1 MSPLHK
7 IKASTKLYLLAFIM
21 SGFIAGIGCYGIY
34 EVKKMNRNTQTLYA
48 DRVLPI
54 EQLTRVNFEYAV
66 GILST
71 IQQLS
76 NHHITFSTAGARIQ
90 EAENVIAAN
99 WNSYLRTY
107 LTPEEIRLTQQAAL
121 HMEQTK
127 SAIEKLKAILKA
139 KDHAALD
146 HTIKAKLY
154 PLINPLIAKMNEL
167 VKLQIKV
174 SQEIYKNSSEANA
187 IALKRLY
194 ALILLS
200 LIFAIPFSFFL
211 VRNIKD
217 LISNLHKS
225 ENKYRTIFENVQDA
239 FFQTNVSGTIL
250 EVSPSIK
257 NHLGYTREA
266 LIGTNVSDLYYV
278 KADRENV
285 LGLLREKGEI
295 KNYELRFTSN
305 TGELVYVSLNALL
318 IRHADGSPS
327 HLDGVLGNITERK
340 KATELFKYQFEN
352 SPDIILVINK
362 QSEIETINRGVP
374 GGMQPAELI
383 GKNLVDIMLD
393 ESKQVTLDAIRDCF
407 KTLQYQEVELAL
419 RFGIWVRARL
429 VPIMTEGMASHLM
442 IFATDNTKRKKA
454 ELELE
459 NTLQELE
466 NRVIERTKELSE
478 KNRNI
483 LDSITYAKRI
493 QEAKLPKKEEVCAAL
508 PNCFVLFKPKDIVS
522 GDFYFFHK
530 NNNRSIFIAA
540 ADCTGHGVPGALM
553 SMLGSEKLN
562 DATTQSHNTSEIL
575 NLLNKGIKT
584 SLRQSDSDESTRDGL
599 DIALCCLDLENRMV
613 QYAGANRP
621 LWIVRKGTEQ
631 VEEISATKKAI
642 GGLTEDSQHFSTH
655 EIRLSPGDT
664 IYITTDGYADQFGG
678 KKGKKLMTK
687 KFKEILLKIQ
697 DLSMAAQEKYLNDFI
712 QNWKQEIEQVDDI
725 LVIGVRL

>member
-1 MSPLHK
+1 MDPLHK
-7 IKASTKLYLLAFIM
+7 IKASTKLYLLASIL
-21 SGFIAGIGCYGIY
+21 SAFIAGIGLYGIY
-34 EVKKMNRNTQTLYA
+34 EVRKMNRLTQTLYA
-48 DRVLPI
+48 DRMLPI

-71 IQQLS
+71 AQRLS
-76 NHHITFSTAGARIQ
+76 NHYITFNTAIARIQ
-90 EAENVIAAN
+90 EAENTIATN
-99 WNSYLRTY
+99 WNTYLRTY
-107 LTPEEIRLTQQAAL
+107 LTLEEVQLAKQAVV
-121 HMEQTK
+121 HMNRTK
-127 SAIEKLKAILKA
+127 GSIEKLKILLKT
-139 KDHAALD
+139 KDRGALD
-146 HTIKAKLY
+146 HMIRQELY
-154 PLINPLIAKMNEL
+154 PAVNPLIVSMNEL
-167 VKLQIKV
+167 VELQLKV
-174 SQEIYKNSSEANA
+174 SQEIYRNSSEANA
-187 IALKRLY
+187 TALKRFY

-200 LIFAIPFSFFL
+200 LVFAIPFSFFL

-217 LISNLHKS
+217 LITNLHES

-239 FFQTNVSGTIL
+239 FFQISINGTIL
-250 EVSPSIK
+250 NLSPSIK
-257 NHLGYTREA
+257 NHLGYTREE
-266 LIGTNVSDLYYV
+266 LIGTDVSDLYYN
-278 KADRENV
+278 KADREKV
-285 LGLLREKGEI
+285 HGLLTEKGEI
-295 KNYELRFTSN
+295 KDYELRFTSS
-305 TGELVYVSLNALL
+305 TGELVYISLNALL
-318 IRHADGSPS
+318 IRNGDGSPS
-327 HLDGVLGNITERK
+327 HLDGVFGNITERK

-362 QSEIETINRGVP
+362 QSEIEIINRGVP
-374 GGMQPAELI
+374 GGMQPPELI

-393 ESKQVTLDAIRDCF
+393 ESKQVTEQAISNCF
-407 KTLQYQEVELAL
+407 ETLQYQEIELAL
-419 RFGIWVRARL
+419 RFGVWVRARL
-429 VPIMTEGMASHLM
+429 VPILTEGQVSHLM

-454 ELELE
+454 EMELE

-493 QEAKLPKKEEVCAAL
+493 QEAKLPKKEEVYSAL

-530 NNNRSIFIAA
+530 NNDQSIFIAA

-575 NLLNKGIKT
+575 KLLNKGIKT
-584 SLRQSDSDESTRDGL
+584 SLRQSNSNESTRDGMDL
-599 DIALCCLDLENRMV
+599 ALCCLDLENRIV
-613 QYAGANRP
+613 HYSGANRP
-621 LWIVRKGTEQ
+621 LWIVRKSGSE

-655 EIRLSPGDT
+655 EIKLSQGDT

-678 KKGKKLMTK
+678 EKGKKLMTK

-697 DLSMAAQEKYLNDFI
+697 DMPMPAQEKYLDDFI
-712 QNWKQEIEQVDDI
+712 ENWKREIEQVDDI
-725 LVIGVRL
+725 LVIGVRF